1 MKNKESKFYMK
12 KFFSV
17 LLILILGSV
26 FSLFADPK
34 NIVYSQSFDYSQI
47 DRMQISLV
55 WENLIISQIYGDEIS
70 VEIGCND
77 LKKIP
82 QVLCQDGDG
91 VFTIES
97 REKKSRAGLRCTVYL
112 YLPQDLHAMSITINN
127 VSGNIQADTLR
138 AQNSVAIGNVSGRTD
153 IGLCNTEFYNLTTV
167 SGNATLQKITA
178 EYFDISSTSGNLFA
192 ELEHAPLAS
201 SGITNISGKSQ
212 LYIPKGA
219 ALSLST
225 FSISGSITNNTT
237 PQTNSAAPQITIS
250 SVSGKIEVKEY

>member
-1 MKNKESKFYMK
+1 MK
-12 KFFSV
+12 KLFSV
-17 LLILILGSV
+17 LLILFFGAAV
-26 FSLFADPK
+26 SLFADPK

-82 QVLCQDGDG
+82 QVLYQDGDG

-97 REKKSRAGLRCTVYL
+97 REKKSRAGLRCIVYL

-127 VSGNIQADTLR
+127 VSGNIQADILR
-138 AQNSVAIGNVSGRTD
+138 AQNSIMINNVSGRTD
-153 IGLCNTEFYNLTTV
+153 IASCTTELYNVITV
-167 SGNATLQKITA
+167 SGNATLQKINA
-178 EYFDISSTSGNLFA
+178 EYFNFNATSGNIFA
-192 ELEHAPLAS
+192 ELEQAPLAS
-201 SGITNISGKSQ
+201 SGISNVSGKSQ
-212 LYIPKGA
+212 LYVPKGA
-219 ALSLST
+219 ALALST
-225 FSISGSITNNTT
+225 FSILGNISNSATTETT
-237 PQTNSAAPQITIS
+237 PSTPQVTIS

>member
-1 MKNKESKFYMK
+1 MSKFYMK

-17 LLILILGSV
+17 LIILILGSV
-26 FSLFADPK
+26 FSLFADTK
-34 NIVYSQSFDYSQI
+34 NIVYAQAFDFNQI
-47 DRMQISLV
+47 DRLNISLT
-55 WENLIISQIYGDEIS
+55 WENLIISQIYGEEIS
-70 VEIGCND
+70 VEIGCNNI
-77 LKKIP
+77 KKIP
-82 QVLCQDGDG
+82 QVLCQDGN
-91 VFTIES
+91 FIIKS
-97 REKKSRAGLRCTVYL
+97 RETKSRTGLRCTVYL
-112 YLPQDLHAMSITINN
+112 YLPQDLNALSITINN

-138 AQNSVAIGNVSGRTD
+138 AQNSVAIGNISGRTD
-153 IGLCNTEFYNLTTV
+153 IGSCNTEFYNLTTV
-167 SGNATLQKITA
+167 SGNATLQKISA

>member
-1 MKNKESKFYMK
+1 MK
-12 KFFSV
+12 KLFSV
-17 LLILILGSV
+17 LLILFFGAAV
-26 FSLFADPK
+26 SLFADPK

-127 VSGNIQADTLR
+127 VSGNIQADILR
-138 AQNSVAIGNVSGRTD
+138 AQNSIMINNVSGRTD
-153 IGLCNTEFYNLTTV
+153 IASCTTELYNVITV
-167 SGNATLQKITA
+167 SGNATLQKINA
-178 EYFDISSTSGNLFA
+178 EYFSFNATSGNIFA
-192 ELEHAPLAS
+192 
-201 SGITNISGKSQ
+201 
-212 LYIPKGA
+212 
-219 ALSLST
+219 
-225 FSISGSITNNTT
+225 
-237 PQTNSAAPQITIS
+237 
-250 SVSGKIEVKEY
+250 

>member
-1 MKNKESKFYMK
+1 MK
-12 KFFSV
+12 KLFSV
-17 LLILILGSV
+17 LLILFFGAAV
-26 FSLFADPK
+26 SLFADPK

-82 QVLCQDGDG
+82 QVLCQDDG

-97 REKKSRAGLRCTVYL
+97 REKKSRAGLRCIVYL

-127 VSGNIQADTLR
+127 VSGNIHADTLR
-138 AQNSVAIGNVSGRTD
+138 AQNSIMINNVSGRTD
-153 IGLCNTEFYNLTTV
+153 IASCTTELYNVITV
-167 SGNATLQKITA
+167 SGNATLQKINA

>member
-1 MKNKESKFYMK
+1 MK
-12 KFFSV
+12 KIAV
-17 LLILILGSV
+17 LFTITVLSL
-26 FSLFADPK
+26 FPLFADSR
-34 NIVYSQSFDYSQI
+34 NIVYNQSFDIFGVDSVE
-47 DRMQISLV
+47 ISLV
-55 WENLIISQIYGDEIS
+55 YEELKISRIYGDEIS
-70 VEIGCND
+70 VEIGSNNI
-77 LKKIP
+77 KKIP

-153 IGLCNTEFYNLTTV
+153 IGSCNTEFYNLTTV

-178 EYFDISSTSGNLFA
+178 EYFDISSSSGNLFA

-237 PQTNSAAPQITIS
+237 PQTNSAAPQSTIS